1 VASDLLLLEAA
12 LMPPVSHRMEGEIM
26 NDSDNRRARRFGLA
40 VAAAAPAAAA
50 IILATASSAAAAKP
64 LGGTTHESSASV
76 ANGTLTVRGTNGAD
90 HITLRPVTVDGVVV
104 QVQVFFDGIADG
116 SFFLNT
122 FNNIDVLLGNG
133 NDQFDI
139 DPASTVFPGEQ
150 VTVNGGNG
158 NDILRGGGGAEI
170 FIGGNGRDFVD
181 GNGGS
186 DTADLGTGNDTFRWD
201 PGDGSDTIDG
211 GTGTDTLDF
220 RGNNA
225 AEIMELSPV
234 GTGSPCAAT
243 ATSCFTR
250 DLGNI
255 VMTMNRV
262 ERLNLVAGGGAD
274 TITINDMSGT
284 GFRRAD
290 VDPTTVV
297 DANFEPT
304 GAPDG
309 LADTVTVNG
318 TDKADHIKVTA
329 KDTRVDVEGLQPE
342 TRLNNTE
349 PVDTLD
355 IQTGGGND
363 TVKIDPG
370 VFALIG
376 VSIDGIPQ
384 P

>member
-1 VASDLLLLEAA
+1 
-12 LMPPVSHRMEGEIM
+12 MEREIVK
-26 NDSDNRRARRFGLA
+26 NTDNRRAHRLGFTVAA
-40 VAAAAPAAAA
+40 VAAAAIVLA
-50 IILATASSAAAAKP
+50 IASPAAAAKP
-64 LGGTTHESSASV
+64 PGCSTHESSASV
-76 ANGTLTVRGTNGAD
+76 ANGTLTVTGTNRAD
-90 HITLRPVTVDGVVV
+90 HITLGPITVNGVVV
-104 QVQVFFDGIADG
+104 QVQVLFDGTADG
-116 SFFLNT
+116 TFPLNT
-122 FNNIDVLLGNG
+122 FTKIDVNLGNG
-133 NDQFDI
+133 NDQFDVTP
-139 DPASTVFPGEQ
+139 PATAFPGEQ
-150 VTVNGGNG
+150 VTINGGNG
-158 NDILRGGGGAEI
+158 NDTLRGGANNEH
-170 FIGGNGRDFVD
+170 FIGGNGSDFVD

-186 DTADLGTGNDTFRWD
+186 DTADLGNGNDTFRWD
-201 PGDGSDTIDG
+201 PGDGSDTING

-234 GTGSPCAAT
+234 HTGSPCAAT

-250 DLGNI
+250 NLGGI
-255 VMTMNRV
+255 VMSMNRV

-290 VDPTTVV
+290 VDPTTLV

-318 TDKADHIKVTA
+318 TDKADHIRVTA
-329 KDTRVDVEGLQPE
+329 KDSRVDVEGLQPE
-342 TRLNNTE
+342 TRLNHTE
-349 PVDTLD
+349 TIDTLD

-363 TVKIDPG
+363 KVEIDPD
-370 VFALIG
+370 VFALIS
-376 VSIDGIPQ
+376 VSIDGTPQ

>member
-1 VASDLLLLEAA
+1 
-12 LMPPVSHRMEGEIM
+12 M
-26 NDSDNRRARRFGLA
+26 NNNDNRRARRLRLA

-50 IILATASSAAAAKP
+50 IILATASPAAAAKP
-64 LGGTTHESSASV
+64 LGVGAHESSASV
-76 ANGTLTVRGTNGAD
+76 ANRTLTVTGTNGAD
-90 HITLRPVTVDGVVV
+90 DITLSPIIVNGVVV
-104 QVQVFFDGIADG
+104 QVQVFFDGTADG
-116 SFFLNT
+116 IFALNT
-122 FNNIDVLLGNG
+122 FDNINVLLGNG

-139 DPASTVFPGEQ
+139 DPPGTVFPGEQ
-150 VTVNGGNG
+150 VTINGGNG
-158 NDILRGGGGAEI
+158 NDTLRGGGGNEH
-170 FIGGNGRDFVD
+170 FIGGNGSDFVD

-186 DTADLGTGNDTFRWD
+186 DIAKLGNGNDTFRWD
-201 PGDGSDTIDG
+201 PGDGSDTIHG

-225 AEIMELSPV
+225 AEIMELAPV
-234 GTGSPCAAT
+234 GQGSPCAAT

-250 DLGNI
+250 NLGGI
-255 VMTMNRV
+255 VMSMDRV

-290 VDPTTVV
+290 VDPTTLV
-297 DANFEPT
+297 DTNFEPT
-304 GAPDG
+304 GVPDG

-329 KDTRVDVEGLQPE
+329 EDSRVDVEGLQPE
-342 TRLNNTE
+342 TRLTNTE
-349 PVDTLD
+349 PIDTLD

-363 TVKIDPG
+363 TVKIDPD